1 MKNLS
6 LAKKTFIGYGV
17 AIIILI
23 AFSIMAINA
32 QRTIADKYNK
42 VYDTYTVKCIDIGN
56 FTKNYK
62 ELESLLSDY
71 SYAADDG
78 IDLTALSEQIAEVSD
93 TCSKQLDELISS
105 VPTADK
111 NGQAQKSLENVQQ
124 TLENGTTAFKQIVTL
139 VSQKKYAQAMN
150 IYQKSIKAVSDDVDE
165 EVSNVSKYFNDKSE
179 WDGPFS
185 LKDMLE
191 IPEKIEPLVS
201 DYRMNLVQVRSS
213 GELCFSDPDV
223 NMVFDMSRLIYAR
236 DYAKIKEVYSDHD
249 IPADLGVV
257 IGAITESQKLIN
269 HALELEQRG
278 GQINMCNALE
288 ELRQEGIEEGRLEG
302 RQEGRREGRWE
313 GILEGIRAT
322 VRTCRNFNISEVDT
336 VRNIMNEFSLSQ
348 EEAVNYVK
356 KYW

>member
-1 MKNLS
+1 MLDTAEKNKIKPDTILKNFWRDNRHFADLFNAVFFKGEQVLKPQDLTEADTDVS
-6 LAKKTFIGYGV
+6 SMLKFNGHAETVQKILDVVKKTAYGV
-17 AIIILI
+17 DFVLWGLENQAKIHYAMPLRHMVGD
-23 AFSIMAINA
+23 AFSYMKEYDE
-32 QRTIADKYNK
+32 IAAVNK
-42 VYDTYTVKCIDIGN
+42 
-56 FTKNYK
+56 
-62 ELESLLSDY
+62 
-71 SYAADDG
+71 
-78 IDLTALSEQIAEVSD
+78 
-93 TCSKQLDELISS
+93 
-105 VPTADK
+105 K
-111 NGQAQKSLENVQQ
+111 NGDFHSADEFLSGFKKTDRLHPVISLCVYYGE
-124 TLENGTTAFKQIVTL
+124 
-139 VSQKKYAQAMN
+139 
-150 IYQKSIKAVSDDVDE
+150 
-165 EVSNVSKYFNDKSE
+165 SE

-213 GELCFSDPDV
+213 GKLCFSDPDV

-257 IGAITESQKLIN
+257 IGAITESQKLID

-288 ELRQEGIEEGRLEG
+288 ELRQEGVEEGRQKGRREGRLEG
-302 RQEGRREGRWE
+302 RQEGRQEGRWE